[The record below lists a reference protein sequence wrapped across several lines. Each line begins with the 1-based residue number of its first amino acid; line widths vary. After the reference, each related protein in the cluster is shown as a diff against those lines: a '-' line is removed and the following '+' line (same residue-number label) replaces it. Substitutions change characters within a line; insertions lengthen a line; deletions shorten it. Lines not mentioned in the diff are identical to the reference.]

1 MTEAALSHR
10 EGRVIHDADAHIAE
24 PIGWLD
30 RYASDYVKENL
41 QPGVRPSDQEGL
53 RPLIHSAEKRLAG
66 EDPVKTAELKANV
79 FAKDSKLNPWSS
91 FGSVDKKE
99 RSEMLDITG
108 IQQQLLFS
116 SPLAMT
122 RFAFSKDEK
131 LLEGGCEALNL
142 GMADFCSDDPRLM
155 PVGFVSMFD
164 PKISYRIAKRAID
177 LGIKALWVPSDAIGG
192 RSPSHVDF
200 DPIWALAEEARVPIV
215 LHIGSGRLMPPAY
228 RNTGIAPK
236 STAGVVTAETTS
248 AKDFSVLHHSA
259 ERWLCCLIYDGVLER
274 FPNLK
279 IGLIELGAN
288 WLPMCMMNLDI
299 GVSELGKFDANLK
312 SLSLKPSDYVRRQ
325 VRATPFH
332 MEDAGWILRHG
343 RVGTDVLMFNTDYP
357 HMEGGTDPFG
367 DFEKSLNSVDPSSEE
382 LDKFYHSNFE
392 DLMGL
397 DT

>member
-1 MTEAALSHR
+1 MTVAAVSHR
-10 EGRVIHDADAHIAE
+10 VGRVIHDADAHIAE

-30 RYASDYVKENL
+30 RYASEYVKANL
-41 QPGVRPSDQEGL
+41 QPGVRPSDLEELQ
-53 RPLIHSAEKRLAG
+53 PFIKAAEKRLAG
-66 EDPVKTAELKANV
+66 DDPEKTAELKADV

-99 RSEMLDITG
+99 RSEMLDLTG

-131 LLEGGCEALNL
+131 LLEGGCEALNR

-164 PKISYRIAKRAID
+164 PALAYEIAKKAIE
-177 LGIKALWVPSDAIGG
+177 LGIKALWVPSDAVGG
-192 RSPSHVDF
+192 RAPSHIDF
-200 DPIWALAEEARVPIV
+200 DPVWALAEEAGVPIV
-215 LHIGSGRLMPPAY
+215 LHIGSGRLMGPAY
-228 RNTGIAPK
+228 KNTGIEKK
-236 STAGVVTAETTS
+236 SSAGVITAETTN
-248 AKDFSVLHHSA
+248 AKDFPVIHHSA
-259 ERWLCCLIYDGVLER
+259 ERWLCCMIYDGVLER
-274 FPNLK
+274 FPKLK

-288 WLPMCMMNLDI
+288 WLPMTLMNLDI
-299 GVSELGKFDANLK
+299 GVSELGKFDENLK
-312 SLSLKPSDYVRRQ
+312 KLSMKPSDYARRQ

-343 RVGTDVLMFNTDYP
+343 NLGNDMLMFNTDYP

-367 DFEKSLNSVDPSSEE
+367 DFETSLNAVGATAAE
-382 LDKFYHSNFE
+382 LDKFYSKNFE

-397 DT
+397 

>member
-1 MTEAALSHR
+1 
-10 EGRVIHDADAHIAE
+10 
-24 PIGWLD
+24 
-30 RYASDYVKENL
+30 
-41 QPGVRPSDQEGL
+41 
-53 RPLIHSAEKRLAG
+53 
-66 EDPVKTAELKANV
+66 
-79 FAKDSKLNPWSS
+79 
-91 FGSVDKKE
+91 
-99 RSEMLDITG
+99 
-108 IQQQLLFS
+108 
-116 SPLAMT
+116 
-122 RFAFSKDEK
+122 
-131 LLEGGCEALNL
+131 
-142 GMADFCSDDPRLM
+142 
-155 PVGFVSMFD
+155 MFD
-164 PKISYRIAKRAID
+164 PKISYRIAKQAID

-332 MEDAGWILRHG
+332 TEDAGWILRHG

-382 LDKFYHSNFE
+382 LDKFYRSNFE